1 MTTFAIMQA
10 RIADEMQR
18 PDLTSQIQNAIKTA
32 IEDLKADRFARINE
46 GAFTLNT
53 VANQPWYTLGTDF
66 LDENGAALPSGTTLI
81 EVDSGVVNFNNWFQP
96 MKPVS
101 VGWIDTYQIPT
112 YTGQPFYYAFQG
124 ERMRLA
130 PTPNGVFNVIIR
142 GHIEWPAPV
151 NAADTSNWF
160 TVGEKLV
167 RSTAKGLLARDVL
180 QDMEQFSFANMAA
193 SEARQSLDR
202 QTAARS
208 TQRLT
213 AWGY

>member
-32 IEDLKADRFARINE
+32 IEDLKGDRFARINV
-46 GAFTLNT
+46 GALTCNT
-53 VANQPWYTLGTDF
+53 VANQPWYSLATDF
-66 LDENGAALPSGTTLI
+66 LDENGNALPTGTTLI
-81 EVDSGVVNFNNWFQP
+81 EIDGAVVNYNQWFQP
-96 MKPVS
+96 MTPKAIS
-101 VGWIDTYQIPT
+101 WIDTYQIPT
-112 YTGQPFYYAFQG
+112 YTGQPFYYAWQG
-124 ERMRLA
+124 ERLRFA
-130 PTPNGVFNVIIR
+130 PTANGVYNVVIR
-142 GHIEWPAPV
+142 GHLELPAPV

-167 RSTAKGLLARDVL
+167 RGTAKAILARDVL
-180 QDMEQFSFANMAA
+180 QDMEQMQMAMMSA
-193 SEARQSLDR
+193 GEARQALDR

-208 TQRLT
+208 TQRLQ